1 MSTEISTL
9 LVSSPDV
16 CGGRLRIDGTRITVN
31 QIVVLYKQGCNA
43 EDIADEYPHLTL
55 AQVYAAL
62 AYYYANQDE
71 IEADLAAERKETNGQ
86 ATPLTG
92 SLEKEVRLEAFNA
105 LQRNL
110 SLTPAKAAEWQDAVL
125 EARR

>member
-16 CGGRLRIDGTRITVN
+16 CGGRLHIGGTGITVS
-31 QIVVLYKQGCNA
+31 QVVVLYKRGATAQ
-43 EDIADEYPHLTL
+43 DIVAEYPYLTL

-62 AYYYANQDE
+62 AYYHANLDE
-71 IEADLAAERKETNGQ
+71 IEADLRAENREASGPAKEMSD
-86 ATPLTG
+86 
-92 SLEKEVRLEAFNA
+92 SLESDVRLRAFKA

-110 SLTPAKAAEWQDAVL
+110 SLTPTRATEWQEAVR

>member
-31 QIVVLYKQGCNA
+31 QIVVLYKQGSSA
-43 EDIADEYPHLTL
+43 EDIADQFSHLTL
-55 AQVYAAL
+55 AQIYAAL
-62 AYYYANQDE
+62 AYYHANREE
-71 IEADLAAERKETNGQ
+71 IETDLSAESETYNQANG
-86 ATPLTG
+86 LTG
-92 SLEKEVRLEAFNA
+92 SIEKETWLEAFKA

-110 SLTPAKAAEWQDAVL
+110 SLTPAKATEWQEAVR